1 MSCGGGVLAQQPLC
15 VDPTTGALLPS
26 SFCSS
31 SGLQLTQCNT
41 QACTQSFRWV
51 AANDWSPCTEPCGG
65 GITYQ
70 TVSCVHAATGAVSK
84 QPNIDCAGLELLDFS
99 VMCNNMPC
107 FSISFQVSGWSAC
120 APSDCGSM
128 RERSV
133 QCFLADRTQG
143 NTTNTVDCGSDIAQ
157 GNSNP
162 PVMSELCAQCS
173 FCDVSRCSGHGTCV
187 STTQSCQ
194 CDPGYSGLECGISS
208 DCNGVMSALGSCCDG
223 PGSILDLDGFCC
235 DGLMPTLAQD
245 GTCCPSGILNACGE
259 CDGLVTS
266 VIAANGICCST
277 GVLDADG
284 LCCDGGL
291 DAFGVCAGTSSSGT
305 QLLSVGVWWSQ
316 SSLSTPLSDRINL
329 VSAVSSPFSML
340 YCLTLLLHSL

>member
-1 MSCGGGVLAQQPLC
+1 
-15 VDPTTGALLPS
+15 
-26 SFCSS
+26 
-31 SGLQLTQCNT
+31 
-41 QACTQSFRWV
+41 
-51 AANDWSPCTEPCGG
+51 
-65 GITYQ
+65 
-70 TVSCVHAATGAVSK
+70 
-84 QPNIDCAGLELLDFS
+84 
-99 VMCNNMPC
+99 
-107 FSISFQVSGWSAC
+107 
-120 APSDCGSM
+120 
-128 RERSV
+128 
-133 QCFLADRTQG
+133 
-143 NTTNTVDCGSDIAQ
+143 
-157 GNSNP
+157 
-162 PVMSELCAQCS
+162 
-173 FCDVSRCSGHGTCV
+173 
-187 STTQSCQ
+187 
-194 CDPGYSGLECGISS
+194 
-208 DCNGVMSALGSCCDG
+208 MSALGSCCDG

-259 CDGLVTS
+259 CDGPVAS